1 LYGSFRITSR
11 IKYMINI
18 GIDID
23 GENILKYLEET
34 VFYIINK

>member
-1 LYGSFRITSR
+1 
-11 IKYMINI
+11 MINI